1 MQIRVIRGQTHSN
14 PAAEIQIHES
24 PESPTNNRSTCGF
37 QNQIS
42 ATKSPDSCKFV
53 SFVDKPP
60 ATPAQELTTTNHPN
74 HQRIIA
80 APAVSKIKSAQPS
93 PLIRANSCHSW
104 TNTQQPRRR
113 NSQPRI
119 TRITQRIIAGP
130 AVSKIKSA
138 QPSPLIRANSCHS
151 WSITQQPRHRN
162 SQPRITRITQRIIA
176 GPAVSKIKS
185 EQPGPLIRANSC
197 DSWTIAPLPHLTLRQ
212 PGPFA
217 QASHRAPQPIRR
229 QSQAIGSATTES
241 RDFSSCPAIPPGHH
255 RDH

>member
-1 MQIRVIRGQTHSN
+1 MRIRVIRGQTPSN
-14 PAAEIQIHES
+14 PGAEIQIHESHLSPRINRSTCRFQNHISATKSPDSCEFVSFVVKPPATPGAGIQIHES

-53 SFVDKPP
+53 SFVVNHP

-74 HQRIIA
+74 H
-80 APAVSKIKSAQPS
+80 PANNRRTCGFQKQ
-93 PLIRANSCHSW
+93 IRA
-104 TNTQQPRRR
+104 
-113 NSQPRI
+113 
-119 TRITQRIIAGP
+119 TR
-130 AVSKIKSA
+130 
-138 QPSPLIRANSCHS
+138 SPD
-151 WSITQQPRHRN
+151 
-162 SQPRITRITQRIIA
+162 
-176 GPAVSKIKS
+176 
-185 EQPGPLIRANSC
+185 SC

-212 PGPFA
+212 PAPFA